1 MTELTEGDI
10 FRGLI
15 TVAAPIV
22 AGNVLQS
29 GLELVDLFFVGRLGS
44 EAIAGVAMSTSIVMV
59 LMTIIIGIVTAN
71 TAFVSRYYGARDYDM
86 VAKGV
91 SHTLILGLVFSI
103 LLSVVG
109 ILYAEDMLLL
119 LGAEPNVALLGAS
132 YLTVLFTGSVT
143 LVELWVINSSFQ
155 SCGDATTPMLLVVL
169 ANILNI
175 ALDPLLIFGYGAVP
189 ACGVAGAA
197 YATIISRSVAF
208 AIAFA
213 LLLSGRSPIPFSFRT
228 KFEFSLA
235 WRLIRVA
242 VPNSV
247 QSGLRSVTF
256 LVMMAIVAVFGTA
269 ALSAYGIVGRLEL
282 VALMPGFGIATA
294 TAVIVGQNLGAKK
307 PERAEAGVRLSALM
321 NGGFM
326 ALMGAIFYLAAPAI
340 VEVFDPSGASTEIG
354 VSYLQTVAPF
364 YVFIAVAIILGFALN
379 GAGDTKKPMYAT
391 LFSMVLFQV
400 PLACILPGLLG
411 IGITGVWLAV
421 ICGMILQMGMLF
433 AMYRHGGWKSTVI

>member
-1 MTELTEGDI
+1 MTNLTEGNL

-15 TVAAPIV
+15 AVAAPIV
-22 AGNVLQS
+22 AGNLLQS
-29 GLELVDLFFVGRLGS
+29 GLELVDLFFVGRLGK

-59 LMTIIIGIVTAN
+59 LMTVIIGIVTAN
-71 TAFVSRYYGARDYDM
+71 TAFISRYYGAKNLDM

-103 LLSVVG
+103 ILSVIG
-109 ILYAEDMLLL
+109 ILFARDMLLL
-119 LGAEPNVALLGAS
+119 LGAEPSVAALGAS

-143 LVELWVINSSFQ
+143 LVELWVINSTFQ
-155 SCGDATTPMLLVVL
+155 SCGDATTPMLLVIL
-169 ANILNI
+169 ANVLNI
-175 ALDPLLIFGYGAVP
+175 VLDPLLIFGYGAVP

-197 YATIISRSVAF
+197 YATVISRSVAF
-208 AIAFA
+208 AIAFG
-213 LLLSGRSPIPFSFRT
+213 LLLSGRTVIPFSLRT
-228 KFEFSLA
+228 KFEIPLA

-256 LVMMAIVAVFGTA
+256 LAMMAIVAVFGTA

-307 PERAEAGVRLSALM
+307 PERAEEGVRLSALI

-326 ALMGAIFYLAAPAI
+326 ALVGVVFYFAAPAI
-340 VEVFDPSGASTEIG
+340 IEVFDPSGASTEIG
-354 VSYLQTVAPF
+354 MSYMQTVAPF
-364 YVFIAVAIILGFALN
+364 YIFLAVAIILAFALN

-391 LFSMVLFQV
+391 LVSMALFQV
-400 PLACILPGLLG
+400 PLACILPDLLE
-411 IGITGVWLAV
+411 IGIIGVWLAV
-421 ICGMILQMGMLF
+421 ISGTILQTGILF
-433 AMYRHGGWKSTVI
+433 SMYRRGAWKTTAI

>member
-1 MTELTEGDI
+1 MSELTEGDL
-10 FRGLI
+10 FRGLLTI
-15 TVAAPIV
+15 AAPIV

-59 LMTIIIGIVTAN
+59 LMTVIIGIVTAN
-71 TAFVSRYYGARDYDM
+71 TAFVSRYYGAKNYDM

-91 SHTLILGLVFSI
+91 SHTLILGLVFSLI
-103 LLSVVG
+103 LSVVG

-119 LGAEPNVALLGAS
+119 LGAEPSVALLGAS
-132 YLTVLFTGSVT
+132 YLAVLFTGSVT
-143 LVELWVINSSFQ
+143 LVELWVINSTFQ

-213 LLLSGRSPIPFSFRT
+213 LLLSGRSPIPFSLRT
-228 KFEFSLA
+228 KFEFPLA

-256 LVMMAIVAVFGTA
+256 LAMMAIVAVFGTA
-269 ALSAYGIVGRLEL
+269 ALS
-282 VALMPGFGIATA
+282 
-294 TAVIVGQNLGAKK
+294 AVIVGQNLGAKK

-326 ALMGAIFYLAAPAI
+326 ALMGAVFYLAAPAI

-364 YVFIAVAIILGFALN
+364 YVLLAVAIILGFALN

-391 LFSMVLFQV
+391 FFSMVLFQV

-411 IGITGVWLAV
+411 IGIAGVWLAV
-421 ICGMILQMGMLF
+421 ICGVVLQTGILF
-433 AMYRHGGWKSTVI
+433 TMYRHGGWKRTVI

>member
-1 MTELTEGDI
+1 MTELTEGDLL
-10 FRGLI
+10 RGLLI
-15 TVAAPIV
+15 VAAPIV

-29 GLELVDLFFVGRLGS
+29 GLELVDLFFVGRLGK
-44 EAIAGVAMSTSIVMV
+44 EAIAGVAMSTSVVMV

-71 TAFVSRYYGARDYDM
+71 TAFVSRHYGAKEFDTA
-86 VAKGV
+86 AKGV

-103 LLSVVG
+103 VLSIVG
-109 ILYAEDMLLL
+109 ILFAEDLLLL
-119 LGAEPNVALLGAS
+119 LGAEPSVAQLGAS
-132 YLTVLFTGSVT
+132 YLKVLFTGSVT

-169 ANILNI
+169 ANFLNI
-175 ALDPLLIFGYGAVP
+175 VLDPLLIFGYGAVP

-197 YATIISRSVAF
+197 YATVISRSVAF
-208 AIAFA
+208 TVAFA
-213 LLLSGRSPIPFSFRT
+213 LLLSGRSPIPFSLRT
-228 KFEFSLA
+228 RFELPLA

-256 LVMMAIVAVFGTA
+256 LAMMAIVAVFGTT

-294 TAVIVGQNLGAKK
+294 TAVIVGQNLGARR

-326 ALMGAIFYLAAPAI
+326 ALVGAVFYFAGPAI
-340 VEVFDPSGASTEIG
+340 IEVFDPSGASTTIG
-354 VSYLQTVAPF
+354 VSYMQTVAPF
-364 YVFIAVAIILGFALN
+364 YVLLAVAIILAFALN

-391 LFSMVLFQV
+391 LVSMALFQI

-411 IGITGVWLAV
+411 VGIFGVWLAV
-421 ICGMILQMGMLF
+421 VCGTILQTGLLF
-433 AMYRHGGWKSTVI
+433 SMYRHGGWKATAI

>member
-1 MTELTEGDI
+1 MSELTEGDL

-15 TVAAPIV
+15 TIAAPIV

-71 TAFVSRYYGARDYDM
+71 TAFVSRYYGAKNYDM

-175 ALDPLLIFGYGAVP
+175 ALDPLLIFGYGVVP

-256 LVMMAIVAVFGTA
+256 LAMMAIVAVFGTA

-321 NGGFM
+321 NSGFM

-354 VSYLQTVAPF
+354 VSYMQTVAPF
-364 YVFIAVAIILGFALN
+364 YVFLAVAIILGFALN

-411 IGITGVWLAV
+411 IGIAGVWLAV

>member
-1 MTELTEGDI
+1 MSELTEGDL

-15 TVAAPIV
+15 TIAAPIV

-71 TAFVSRYYGARDYDM
+71 TAFVSRYYGAKNYDM

-175 ALDPLLIFGYGAVP
+175 ALDPLLIFGYGVVP

-256 LVMMAIVAVFGTA
+256 LAMMAIVAVFGTA
-269 ALSAYGIVGRLEL
+269 SLSAYGIVGRLEL

-400 PLACILPGLLG
+400 PLACILPDLLG
-411 IGITGVWLAV
+411 IGIAGVWLAV
-421 ICGMILQMGMLF
+421 ICGMILQMNMLF

>member
-1 MTELTEGDI
+1 MSELTEGDL

-15 TVAAPIV
+15 TIAAPIV

-71 TAFVSRYYGARDYDM
+71 TAFVSRYYGAKNYDM

-175 ALDPLLIFGYGAVP
+175 ALDPLLIFGYGVVP

-256 LVMMAIVAVFGTA
+256 LAMMAIVAVFGTA
-269 ALSAYGIVGRLEL
+269 SLSAYGIVGRLEL

-400 PLACILPGLLG
+400 PLACILPDLLG
-411 IGITGVWLAV
+411 IGIAGVWLAV

>member
-1 MTELTEGDI
+1 MSELTEGDL

-15 TVAAPIV
+15 TIAAPIV

-29 GLELVDLFFVGRLGS
+29 GLELVDLFFVGRLGA

-59 LMTIIIGIVTAN
+59 LMTVIIGIVTAN
-71 TAFVSRYYGARDYDM
+71 TAFVSRYYGAKNYDM

-91 SHTLILGLVFSI
+91 SHTLILGLIFSI

-119 LGAEPNVALLGAS
+119 LGAEPSVALLGAS

-175 ALDPLLIFGYGAVP
+175 ALDPLLIFGYGVVP

-197 YATIISRSVAF
+197 YATVISRSVAF
-208 AIAFA
+208 TIAFA
-213 LLLSGRSPIPFSFRT
+213 LLLSGKTPIPFSLRT
-228 KFEFSLA
+228 KFEFPLA

-256 LVMMAIVAVFGTA
+256 LAMMAIVAVFGTA
-269 ALSAYGIVGRLEL
+269 AISAYGIVGRLEL

-326 ALMGAIFYLAAPAI
+326 AVMGAAFYLAAPAI
-340 VEVFDPSGASTEIG
+340 VEIFDPSGASTEIG
-354 VSYLQTVAPF
+354 VSYMQTVAPF

-400 PLACILPGLLG
+400 PLACILPEFLG
-411 IGITGVWLAV
+411 IGIAGVWLAV
-421 ICGMILQMGMLF
+421 ICGTILQTGILF
-433 AMYRHGGWKSTVI
+433 TMYRHGGWKSTVI

>member
-1 MTELTEGDI
+1 MSELTEGDL

-15 TVAAPIV
+15 TIAAPIV

-29 GLELVDLFFVGRLGS
+29 GLELVDLFFVGRLGA

-59 LMTIIIGIVTAN
+59 LMTVIIGIVTAN
-71 TAFVSRYYGARDYDM
+71 TAFVSRYYGAKNYDM

-91 SHTLILGLVFSI
+91 SHTLILGLIFSI

-119 LGAEPNVALLGAS
+119 LGAEPSVALLGAS
-132 YLTVLFTGSVT
+132 YLAVLFTGSVT

-175 ALDPLLIFGYGAVP
+175 ALDPLLIFGYGVVP

-197 YATIISRSVAF
+197 YATVISRSVAF
-208 AIAFA
+208 TIAFA
-213 LLLSGRSPIPFSFRT
+213 LLLSGKTPIPFSLRT
-228 KFEFSLA
+228 KFEFPLA

-256 LVMMAIVAVFGTA
+256 LAMMAIVAVFGTA
-269 ALSAYGIVGRLEL
+269 AISAYGIVGRLEL

-326 ALMGAIFYLAAPAI
+326 AVMGAAFYLAAPAI
-340 VEVFDPSGASTEIG
+340 VEIFDPSGASTEIG
-354 VSYLQTVAPF
+354 VSYMQTVAPF

-400 PLACILPGLLG
+400 PLACILPEFLG
-411 IGITGVWLAV
+411 IGIAGVWLAV
-421 ICGMILQMGMLF
+421 ICGAILQTGILF
-433 AMYRHGGWKSTVI
+433 TMYRHGGWKSTVI

>member
-1 MTELTEGDI
+1 MSELTEGDL

-15 TVAAPIV
+15 TIAAPIV

-29 GLELVDLFFVGRLGS
+29 GLERVDLFFVGRLGA

-71 TAFVSRYYGARDYDM
+71 TAFVSRYYGAKDYDM

-119 LGAEPNVALLGAS
+119 LGAEPSVALLGAS
-132 YLTVLFTGSVT
+132 YLAVLFTGSVT
-143 LVELWVINSSFQ
+143 LVELWVINSTFQ

-169 ANILNI
+169 ANIMNI

-208 AIAFA
+208 AIAFG
-213 LLLSGRSPIPFSFRT
+213 LLLSRRSPVPFSLRT
-228 KFEFSLA
+228 KFEFPIA

-256 LVMMAIVAVFGTA
+256 LAMMAIVAVFGTA

-307 PERAEAGVRLSALM
+307 PERAEAGVRISTLM

-326 ALMGAIFYLAAPAI
+326 AVMGAIFYLAAPAI
-340 VEVFDPSGASTEIG
+340 VEIFDPSGASTEIG

-411 IGITGVWLAV
+411 IGIAGVWLAV
-421 ICGMILQMGMLF
+421 ICGMILQTGMLF
-433 AMYRHGGWKSTVI
+433 AMYRHGGWKSTAI

>member
-1 MTELTEGDI
+1 MSELTEGDL

-15 TVAAPIV
+15 TIAAPIV

-29 GLELVDLFFVGRLGS
+29 GLELVDLFFVGRLGA

-59 LMTIIIGIVTAN
+59 LMTVIIGIVTAN
-71 TAFVSRYYGARDYDM
+71 TAFVSRYYGAKNYDM

-91 SHTLILGLVFSI
+91 SHTLILGLIFSI

-119 LGAEPNVALLGAS
+119 LGAEPSVALLGAS
-132 YLTVLFTGSVT
+132 YLAVLFTGSVT

-175 ALDPLLIFGYGAVP
+175 ALDPLLIFGYGVVP

-197 YATIISRSVAF
+197 YATVISRSVAF
-208 AIAFA
+208 TIAFA
-213 LLLSGRSPIPFSFRT
+213 LLLSGKTPIPFSLRT
-228 KFEFSLA
+228 KFEFPLA

-256 LVMMAIVAVFGTA
+256 LAMMAIVAVFGTA
-269 ALSAYGIVGRLEL
+269 AISAYGIVGRLEL

-326 ALMGAIFYLAAPAI
+326 AVMGAAFYLAAPAI
-340 VEVFDPSGASTEIG
+340 VEIFDPSGASTEIG
-354 VSYLQTVAPF
+354 VSYMQTVAPF

-400 PLACILPGLLG
+400 PLACILPEFLG
-411 IGITGVWLAV
+411 IGIAGVWLAV
-421 ICGMILQMGMLF
+421 ICGAILQTGILF
-433 AMYRHGGWKSTVI
+433 SMYRHGGWKSTVI

>member
-1 MTELTEGDI
+1 MSELTEGDL
-10 FRGLI
+10 FRGLLTI
-15 TVAAPIV
+15 AAPIV

-59 LMTIIIGIVTAN
+59 LMTVIIGIVTAN
-71 TAFVSRYYGARDYDM
+71 TAFVSRYYGAKNYDM

-91 SHTLILGLVFSI
+91 SHTLILGLVFSLI
-103 LLSVVG
+103 LSVVG

-143 LVELWVINSSFQ
+143 LVELWVINSTFQ

-213 LLLSGRSPIPFSFRT
+213 LLLSGRSPIPFSLRT
-228 KFEFSLA
+228 KFEFPLA

-256 LVMMAIVAVFGTA
+256 LAMMAIVAVFGTA

-326 ALMGAIFYLAAPAI
+326 ALMGAVFYLAAPAI

-364 YVFIAVAIILGFALN
+364 YVLLAVAIILGFALN

-391 LFSMVLFQV
+391 FFSMVLFQV

-411 IGITGVWLAV
+411 IGIAGVWLAV
-421 ICGMILQMGMLF
+421 ICGVVLQTGILF
-433 AMYRHGGWKSTVI
+433 TMYRHGGWKRTVI

>member
-1 MTELTEGDI
+1 MSDLTEGDL
-10 FRGLI
+10 FRGLLV
-15 TVAAPIV
+15 VAAPIV

-29 GLELVDLFFVGRLGS
+29 GLELVDLFFVGRLGA
-44 EAIAGVAMSTSIVMV
+44 EAIAGVAMSTSVVMV

-71 TAFVSRYYGARDYDM
+71 TAFVSRHYGAKEYDL

-103 LLSVVG
+103 VLSIVG
-109 ILYAEDMLLL
+109 ILFAEDMLLL
-119 LGAEPNVALLGAS
+119 LGAESSVALLGAS

-143 LVELWVINSSFQ
+143 LVELWVINSTFQ
-155 SCGDATTPMLLVVL
+155 SCGDAITPMLLVVF

-189 ACGVAGAA
+189 AFGVAGAA
-197 YATIISRSVAF
+197 YATVLSRSVVF
-208 AIAFA
+208 AVAFA
-213 LLLSGRSPIPFSFRT
+213 LLLSGRSPVPFSLRT
-228 KFEFSLA
+228 KFEFPLA
-235 WRLIRVA
+235 WRLLRVA
-242 VPNSV
+242 VPNSI

-256 LVMMAIVAVFGTA
+256 LAMMTIVAVFGTT

-294 TAVIVGQNLGAKK
+294 TAVIVGQNLGARK

-326 ALMGAIFYLAAPAI
+326 ALVGVVFYVAGAAI
-340 VEVFDPSGASTEIG
+340 IEVFDPSGASTEIG
-354 VSYLQTVAPF
+354 ISYMQTVAPF
-364 YVFIAVAIILGFALN
+364 YVLLAVAIILGFALN
-379 GAGDTKKPMYAT
+379 GAGDTKRPMYAT
-391 LFSMVLFQV
+391 LISMVLFQV

-411 IGITGVWLAV
+411 IGIAGVWFAV
-421 ICGMILQMGMLF
+421 VCGVTLQAGLLF
-433 AMYRHGGWKSTVI
+433 SMYRGGTWKATAI

>member
-1 MTELTEGDI
+1 MSELTEGDL

-15 TVAAPIV
+15 TIAAPIV

-71 TAFVSRYYGARDYDM
+71 TAFVSRYYGAKNYDM

-175 ALDPLLIFGYGAVP
+175 ALDPLLIFGYGVVP

-256 LVMMAIVAVFGTA
+256 LAMMAIVAVFGTA

-411 IGITGVWLAV
+411 IGIAGVWLAV